1 MVLLVMVPIMII
13 VIIVITV
20 IPLAVWFAEK
30 PFEVTSNGQVFLILA
45 AVIAISYGLIR
56 LLNRSAKRPP

>member
-1 MVLLVMVPIMII
+1 VHPAIALMII
-13 VIIVITV
+13 VVIVITV

-30 PFEVTSNGQVFLILA
+30 PFEVTSSGQVLLILA
-45 AVIAISYGLIR
+45 AVIAIGYGLIR